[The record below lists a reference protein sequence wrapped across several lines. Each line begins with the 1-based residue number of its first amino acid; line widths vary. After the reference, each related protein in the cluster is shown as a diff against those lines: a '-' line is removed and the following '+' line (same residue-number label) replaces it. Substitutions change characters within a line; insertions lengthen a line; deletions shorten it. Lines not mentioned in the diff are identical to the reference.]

1 MLFQVLCGFEP
12 IFYTTH
18 PNEESIFLTNTIPDV
33 INIINITKKF
43 YEYADV
49 EIDLESSDCKEK
61 TYVSN
66 IVALGAGTIKIL

>member
-1 MLFQVLCGFEP
+1 MEYSANRQQIL
-12 IFYTTH
+12 
-18 PNEESIFLTNTIPDV
+18 
-33 INIINITKKF
+33 
-43 YEYADV
+43 YADV

>member
-1 MLFQVLCGFEP
+1 MSRGLG
-12 IFYTTH
+12 
-18 PNEESIFLTNTIPDV
+18 DV
-33 INIINITKKF
+33 YKRQ
-43 YEYADV
+43 EYADV